1 MLVNAIQKNTASVNH
16 CKHDLQ
22 KTVRHCFCLL
32 HLSKYNSFPR
42 KSQSNSDIYFRTPGG
57 GRGAAPGGAE
67 SGRKAAI
74 SAFISASKKLLIIFT
89 KMKCSFHIALI
100 YCNRAQEKA
109 PDTLS
114 FTSFIS
120 FFSTNRNASRPET
133 GGFRFETYP
142 LFLILSSAG
151 VANRQ
156 CGRPKAIAFAHS
168 DLYPLCRG
176 VFNFR
181 KYFSSPVER

>member
-1 MLVNAIQKNTASVNH
+1 M
-16 CKHDLQ
+16 
-22 KTVRHCFCLL
+22 RHCFCLL

-67 SGRKAAI
+67 SGRKTAI

>member
-1 MLVNAIQKNTASVNH
+1 MPQRRARAV
-16 CKHDLQ
+16 
-22 KTVRHCFCLL
+22 
-32 HLSKYNSFPR
+32 
-42 KSQSNSDIYFRTPGG
+42 PGG
-57 GRGAAPGGAE
+57 AEPGRKAAPGGEFPADSRSLRRGSAGVRARTFRGCFKAARE
-67 SGRKAAI
+67 ERTPRKTAI

-100 YCNRAQEKA
+100 YYNRAQEKA

-133 GGFRFETYP
+133 DGFRFETYP

>member
-1 MLVNAIQKNTASVNH
+1 M
-16 CKHDLQ
+16 
-22 KTVRHCFCLL
+22 RHCFCLL
-32 HLSKYNSFPR
+32 HLSKYNSFSR

-57 GRGAAPGGAE
+57 GRGAGAGHAE
-67 SGRKAAI
+67 PGRKTAV

-100 YCNRAQEKA
+100 YCNRAQEKT

-142 LFLILSSAG
+142 LFLYCPLPALQTGSAADQKQSPLRIRICIRCAE
-151 VANRQ
+151 VFLISANTFHRPWNDKDTGKRAAFPKK
-156 CGRPKAIAFAHS
+156 GR
-168 DLYPLCRG
+168 G
-176 VFNFR
+176 
-181 KYFSSPVER
+181 